1 MLKYFW
7 AALSFSGEPS
17 SDGFAKHYELHYHP
31 RRSLSMA
38 SKKIQQFGII
48 NFHGKRGGEVGL
60 VPTMKNKWSV
70 GWTKAWFYCKVP
82 LHPCLW
88 LGGGATVHALRS
100 HMSPLNFCLKS
111 SVLDS
116 AQDLSGDAFVW
127 ASQNI
132 GCRDVVE

>member
-1 MLKYFW
+1 VV
-7 AALSFSGEPS
+7 SRVDE
-17 SDGFAKHYELHYHP
+17 
-31 RRSLSMA
+31 
-38 SKKIQQFGII
+38 
-48 NFHGKRGGEVGL
+48 GL
-60 VPTMKNKWSV
+60 VLLQGALTPMSMV
-70 GWTKAWFYCKVP
+70 
-82 LHPCLW
+82 
-88 LGGGATVHALRS
+88 GGGATVHALRS